1 MRSSGVAAVLVVLL
15 AAACGGR
22 QAQATREMQ
31 DFKCKDRGVQYTITG
46 HMSGAELGVQMDCAF
61 EGPRIKRWRV
71 DKQGTR
77 TEDARSMTPGEF
89 DDVWSQIGGIG
100 WENLKNCTNGTE
112 GKNDPLYKWV
122 IKDDQNSN
130 AFECQSVTAP
140 FPYNSLVDPLD
151 IAAARSG
158 RQLGDDEP
166 ADLKKYEKKDKQ
178 K

>member
-1 MRSSGVAAVLVVLL
+1 MRSFGALALL
-15 AAACGGR
+15 FLAACGGR

-31 DFKCKDRGVQYTITG
+31 DFQCKDRAVNYTITG
-46 HMSGAELGVQMDCAF
+46 HMSGSELGVQMDCAVD
-61 EGPRIKRWRV
+61 GPRIKRFRV

-77 TEDARSMTPGEF
+77 TEDNRSMTPAEF
-89 DDVWSQIGGIG
+89 DDVWSQIGGVG

-112 GKNDPLYKWV
+112 GKNDPIYKWA

-151 IAAARSG
+151 VAAQRSG
-158 RQLGDDEP
+158 KQLGDDEP
-166 ADLKKYEKKDKQ
+166 ADLKKLEKKDKQ